1 MRYAQNFAVP
11 SLSRSP
17 SGHERRDQDREPVP
31 SFWYPADS
39 RARPAGARS
48 LVTDRQGL
56 QRLEKLDSTNWS
68 RMPYTQGARGKNIS
82 PQVNH
87 TVLGPLSVNRLVA
100 RKNTAV
106 AHGSLTQSLSQG
118 RVRPPLQKWRSVAC
132 RRRIHRPYQ
141 RRLRISSSF

>member
-17 SGHERRDQDREPVP
+17 SGHERRDQDRKPVP

-68 RMPYTQGARGKNIS
+68 RMPYTEGARGKNIS

-100 RKNTAV
+100 LNNTAV
-106 AHGSLTQSLSQG
+106 VHGSLTQS
-118 RVRPPLQKWRSVAC
+118 
-132 RRRIHRPYQ
+132 
-141 RRLRISSSF
+141 